1 MIDRFFNARR
11 MMDAAAKRSRA
22 TLAAIVA
29 LGVGGVLSVGISGSA
44 FAQSVAN
51 SVTPA
56 AAPDTEAALIHQGH
70 LLAIA
75 SDCMACH
82 TVADKGKAFA
92 GGYGIVSPMGTIYST
107 NITPSKKSG
116 IGNYTEAQFAR
127 ALREGVRADG
137 AHLYPAMP
145 YTSYVGMTDKDVHA
159 LYTYFMKGV
168 DPVDDVPPQTAL
180 PFPFSIRQSM
190 IAWNLLFLKNQR
202 FTVDPNKSVE
212 WNRGAYL
219 TNVLAHCSAC
229 HTPRNFMMAEDLDRG
244 FSGAQ
249 LGPWYAP
256 NITSDPVSGIGAWSD
271 DELVAYLKTGHVDGK
286 NQAAG
291 GMAEAVQNSLQFLS
305 NDDLKSIAVYLRST
319 APIRTPG
326 ESKPAFAYDGHDSE
340 EASLRGMSSEN
351 SIVPPTSGAALFSGY
366 CASCHRADGSGSSDQ
381 SYPSLFHN
389 TATGGANPSNL
400 IATILHGVDRKV
412 GDKHV
417 LMPNFGEDSYVQPL
431 TDEQIATI
439 SNYVL
444 QRFGNPATTVTAA
457 DVAVARQGGQLPL
470 LAWIQPYIL
479 PAAGVGVLALLFAVF
494 AVWKRRAQRAN
505 SIAGQN
511 AG

>member
-1 MIDRFFNARR
+1 MIDRFFNARHTLR
-11 MMDAAAKRSRA
+11 VAAKRSRA
-22 TLAAIVA
+22 LTAMVMV
-29 LGVGGVLSVGISGSA
+29 GVSGFFGAVSSGSA
-44 FAQSVAN
+44 LAQSVAN

-56 AAPDTEAALIHQGH
+56 AAPNTEAALIHQGH

-75 SDCMACH
+75 ADCMACH
-82 TVADKGKAFA
+82 TVADHGKEFA

-145 YTSYVGMTDKDVHA
+145 YTSYAGMTDEDVHA
-159 LYTYFMKGV
+159 LYTYFMQGV
-168 DPVDDVPPQTAL
+168 EPVDDVPPQTAL
-180 PFPFSIRQSM
+180 PFPFGIRQSM
-190 IAWNLLFLKNQR
+190 IVWNMLFLKHQR
-202 FTVDPNKSVE
+202 FTADPSRSVE

-229 HTPRNFMMAEDLDRG
+229 HTPRNVMMAEDLDRG

-271 DELVAYLKTGHVDGK
+271 DELVAYLKTGHVNGK

-326 ESKPAFAYDGHDSE
+326 ETKPAFAYDGHGSD

-351 SIVPPTSGAALFSGY
+351 SSVAPSSGAALFSGY
-366 CASCHRADGSGSSDQ
+366 CASCHRVDGAGSHDQ

-400 IATILHGVDRKV
+400 VATMLHGVDRKV

-417 LMPNFGEDSYVQPL
+417 LMPDFGDDSYVQPL
-431 TDEQIATI
+431 TDEQIAAI

-444 QRFGNPATTVTAA
+444 QRFGNPSTSVTPS

-470 LAWIQPYIL
+470 LARIQPYVLPIL
-479 PAAGVGVLALLFAVF
+479 GIGVLAVLFGAF
-494 AVWKRRAQRAN
+494 SFWKRRAQRAHA
-505 SIAGQN
+505 IGGQN
-511 AG
+511 VT

>member
-1 MIDRFFNARR
+1 
-11 MMDAAAKRSRA
+11 MDATPKRSRA
-22 TLAAIVA
+22 LAAIVTLAVSVSGMFGMLGATSA
-29 LGVGGVLSVGISGSA
+29 L
-44 FAQSVAN
+44 AQSVAN

-82 TVADKGKAFA
+82 TVTDKGKEFA

-107 NITPSKKSG
+107 NITPSKKAG

-168 DPVDDVPPQTAL
+168 EPVDDVPPQTAL

-190 IAWNLLFLKNQR
+190 IAWNMLFLKNRR
-202 FTVDPNKSVE
+202 FTVDPNQSVE

-271 DELVAYLKTGHVDGK
+271 DELVAYLKTGHVNGK

-319 APIRTPG
+319 APIRTSG
-326 ESKPAFAYDGHDSE
+326 ESKPAFAYDGQGSN

-351 SIVPPTSGAALFSGY
+351 SIVPPSSGAALFSGY
-366 CASCHRADGSGSSDQ
+366 CASCHRADGSGSGDQ

-400 IATILHGVDRKV
+400 VATILHGVDRKV
-412 GDKHV
+412 GDQHV
-417 LMPNFGEDSYVQPL
+417 LMPNFGDDSYVQPL
-431 TDEQIATI
+431 TDDQIAAI

-444 QRFGNPATTVTAA
+444 QRFGNPTATVTSA

-479 PAAGVGVLALLFAVF
+479 PAAGVGVLALLFAAF
-494 AVWKRRAQRAN
+494 AIWKRRARREN
-505 SIAGQN
+505 CVAGQN
-511 AG
+511 AGQQV

>member
-11 MMDAAAKRSRA
+11 SVDAAKRRRRA
-22 TLAAIVA
+22 WVAIIA
-29 LGVGGVLSVGISGSA
+29 LGVSALGAAAA

-51 SVTPA
+51 SVTGA
-56 AAPDTEAALIHQGH
+56 AAPDTETALIHQGH

-82 TVADKGKAFA
+82 TVADKGKPFA

-107 NITPSKKSG
+107 NITPSKRAG

-168 DPVDDVPPQTAL
+168 EPVDDVPPQTAL
-180 PFPFSIRQSM
+180 PLPFSIRQSM
-190 IAWNLLFLKNQR
+190 IVWNMLFLKNQR
-202 FTVDPNKSVE
+202 FTVDPHRSVE

-229 HTPRNFMMAEDLDRG
+229 HTPRNFMMAEDIDQG

-271 DELVAYLKTGHVDGK
+271 DELVTYLKAGHVDGK

-305 NDDLKSIAVYLRST
+305 DDDLKSIAVYLRST

-326 ESKPAFAYDGHDSE
+326 ESKPAFAYDGHGSD

-351 SIVPPTSGAALFSGY
+351 SIVPPSSGAALFSGY
-366 CASCHRADGSGSSDQ
+366 CASCHRSDGSGSADQ

-389 TATGGANPSNL
+389 TATGGTNSSNL
-400 IATILHGVDRKV
+400 VATILHGVDRKV
-412 GDKHV
+412 GDRHV
-417 LMPNFGEDSYVQPL
+417 LMPNFGEESYVQPL
-431 TDEQIATI
+431 TDDQIAAI

-444 QRFGNPATTVTAA
+444 QHFGNPKAPVTSA

-479 PAAGVGVLALLFAVF
+479 PVAGLCGLVLLFGTF
-494 AVWKRRAQRAN
+494 AFWKWRAHQSEVADGRSN
-505 SIAGQN
+505 G
-511 AG
+511 

>member
-1 MIDRFFNARR
+1 MIEQFFNARR
-11 MMDAAAKRSRA
+11 TKALAAKRSRA
-22 TLAAIVA
+22 LAAIVTF
-29 LGVGGVLSVGISGSA
+29 GVGGILSVAGSTSA

-82 TVADKGKAFA
+82 TVADKGKEFA

-168 DPVDDVPPQTAL
+168 EPVDDVPPQTAL

-326 ESKPAFAYDGHDSE
+326 ESQSAFAYDGHGSD
-340 EASLRGMSSEN
+340 EASLRGMASEN
-351 SIVPPTSGAALFSGY
+351 NSVPPSSGAALFSGY
-366 CASCHRADGSGSSDQ
+366 CASCHRADGSGSGDQ

-400 IATILHGVDRKV
+400 VATILHGVDRKV

-417 LMPNFGEDSYVQPL
+417 LMPNFGDDSYVQPL
-431 TDEQIATI
+431 TDDQIAAI

-444 QRFGNPATTVTAA
+444 QRFGNPSTTVTSA

-479 PAAGVGVLALLFAVF
+479 PAAGVCVLALLFAAF
-494 AVWKRRAQRAN
+494 AVWKRRAERAN
-505 SIAGQN
+505 SVAGQS

>member
-11 MMDAAAKRSRA
+11 SVDAAKRRRRA
-22 TLAAIVA
+22 WVAIIA
-29 LGVGGVLSVGISGSA
+29 LGVSALGAAAA
-44 FAQSVAN
+44 FAQSVVN
-51 SVTPA
+51 SVTGA
-56 AAPDTEAALIHQGH
+56 AAPDTETALIHQGH

-82 TVADKGKAFA
+82 TVADKGKPFA

-107 NITPSKKSG
+107 NITPSKRAG

-168 DPVDDVPPQTAL
+168 EPVDDVPPQTAL
-180 PFPFSIRQSM
+180 PLPFSIRQSM
-190 IAWNLLFLKNQR
+190 IVWNMLFLKNQR
-202 FTVDPNKSVE
+202 FTVDPHRSVE

-229 HTPRNFMMAEDLDRG
+229 HTPRNFMMAEDIDQG

-271 DELVAYLKTGHVDGK
+271 DELVTYLKAGHVDGK

-305 NDDLKSIAVYLRST
+305 DDDLKSIAVYLRST

-326 ESKPAFAYDGHDSE
+326 ESKPAFAYDGHGSD

-351 SIVPPTSGAALFSGY
+351 SIVPPSSGAALFSGY
-366 CASCHRADGSGSSDQ
+366 CASCHRADGSGSADQ

-389 TATGGANPSNL
+389 TATGGTNSSNL
-400 IATILHGVDRKV
+400 VATILHGVDRKV
-412 GDKHV
+412 GDRHV
-417 LMPNFGEDSYVQPL
+417 LMPNFGEESYVQPL
-431 TDEQIATI
+431 TDDQIAAI

-444 QRFGNPATTVTAA
+444 QHFGNPKAPVTSA

-479 PAAGVGVLALLFAVF
+479 PVAGLCGLVLLFGTF
-494 AVWKRRAQRAN
+494 AFWKWRVHQ
-505 SIAGQN
+505 SEVAGGRSN
-511 AG
+511 G

>member
-1 MIDRFFNARR
+1 MNQRFFSICHSF
-11 MMDAAAKRSRA
+11 DSAAKNSRA
-22 TLAAIVA
+22 LIACAA
-29 LGVGGVLSVGISGSA
+29 LGLAGTVGTHA
-44 FAQSVAN
+44 TTAMAQQVAN

-56 AAPDTEAALIHQGH
+56 PAPKSEAALIKQGR

-82 TVADKGKAFA
+82 TVTDKGREFA

-107 NITPSKKSG
+107 NITPSRRAG

-145 YTSYVGMTDKDVHA
+145 YTAYTGMTDRDVHA

-168 DPVDDVPPQTAL
+168 EPVDEVPPQTAL

-190 IAWNLLFLKNQR
+190 IVWNLLFLKDRR
-202 FTVDPNKSVE
+202 FAVDPQKSEE

-229 HTPRNFMMAEDLDRG
+229 HTPRNMLMAEDLDRG

-271 DELVAYLKTGHVDGK
+271 AEIVDYLKTGHVIGK

-305 NDDLKSIAVYLRST
+305 ADDLHSIAVYLKST
-319 APIRTPG
+319 APIRTSG
-326 ESKPAFAYDGHDSE
+326 ESRPAFGIAGRGGD
-340 EASLRGMSSEN
+340 EALLRGTSSQNNVEA
-351 SIVPPTSGAALFSGY
+351 PRSGAALFSGY
-366 CASCHRADGSGSSDQ
+366 CASCHRPDGAGSTDQ

-389 TATGGANPSNL
+389 TATGGLNPSNL
-400 IATILHGVDRKV
+400 IAAILHGVDRKV
-412 GDKHV
+412 GDQHV
-417 LMPNFGEDSYVQPL
+417 LMPNFGDDSFVQPL
-431 TDEQIATI
+431 TDEQIAAI

-444 QRFGNPATTVTAA
+444 QRFGNSNLTVSAN
-457 DVAVARQGGQLPL
+457 DVAVARKGGQLPF
-470 LAWIQPYIL
+470 LAWVQPFLPVAGIAVLVIL
-479 PAAGVGVLALLFAVF
+479 AIGFLWG
-494 AVWKRRAQRAN
+494 KRRSRRLTAQSSR
-505 SIAGQN
+505 
-511 AG
+511 

>member
-1 MIDRFFNARR
+1 MIDQFFNARR
-11 MMDAAAKRSRA
+11 TMNATAKRGRV
-22 TLAAIVA
+22 LAAIVT
-29 LGVGGVLSVGISGSA
+29 LGVSGIFNMVGSTGA
-44 FAQSVAN
+44 YAQSVAN

-82 TVADKGKAFA
+82 TVTDKGKEFA

-107 NITPSKKSG
+107 NITPSKKTG

-168 DPVDDVPPQTAL
+168 EPVDDVPPQTAL

-190 IAWNLLFLKNQR
+190 IAWNMLFLKNQH
-202 FTVDPNKSVE
+202 FTVDPNQSAE

-271 DELVAYLKTGHVDGK
+271 DELVAYLKTGHVNGK

-326 ESKPAFAYDGHDSE
+326 ESKPAFAYDGHGSD

-351 SIVPPTSGAALFSGY
+351 SLVPPSSGAALFSGY
-366 CASCHRADGSGSSDQ
+366 CASCHRADGSGSGDQ

-400 IATILHGVDRKV
+400 VATILHGVDRKV

-417 LMPNFGEDSYVQPL
+417 LMPNFGDDSYVQPL
-431 TDEQIATI
+431 TDDQIAAI

-444 QRFGNPATTVTAA
+444 QRFGNPATTVTSA

-479 PAAGVGVLALLFAVF
+479 PAAGVGVLALLFAAF
-494 AVWKRRAQRAN
+494 AVWKRRALREN
-505 SIAGQN
+505 SVTGHN